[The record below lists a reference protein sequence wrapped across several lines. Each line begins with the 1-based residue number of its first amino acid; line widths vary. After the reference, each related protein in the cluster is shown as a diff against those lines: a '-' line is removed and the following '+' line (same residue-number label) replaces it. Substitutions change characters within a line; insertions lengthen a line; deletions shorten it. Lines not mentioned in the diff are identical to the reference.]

1 MFKKIG
7 IGVAALGA
15 VLFGVYLRFIRPW
28 HLRWGAT
35 DEEVQRPLPGDDQ
48 VPHPFVTATRAVTI
62 DAPPE
67 QVWPWLVQMGYR
79 RAGWYAFERF
89 DNDNIPS
96 AEEIIPALQHL
107 DIGQVIGEEGF
118 AVQAIEPNR
127 LLLLAFHYPKTEW
140 VLKQGLWPKFGDCSW
155 SILLDPIDAGQRTR
169 LVLRMRYGCRL
180 GLHVLYWPLFEPA
193 DFLSERKTLLGI
205 KQRAERASRQTP
217 EAIGATGHRQP
228 RPDEP
233 VIGGSQVESKAT

>member
-1 MFKKIG
+1 MFKQLRRG
-7 IGVAALGA
+7 LATWGAMAAVAY
-15 VLFGVYLRFIRPW
+15 VLFIRPW

-35 DEEVQRPLPGDDQ
+35 DEEVQRPMPGDDQ
-48 VPHPFVTATRAVTI
+48 VPNPFVTATRAVTI

-79 RAGWYAFERF
+79 RAGWYAFDRF

-96 AEEIIPALQHL
+96 AEAIIPALQHL
-107 DIGQVIGEEGF
+107 DIGQVIGEEGL

-140 VLKQGLWPKFGDCSW
+140 VLKQGLWPRFGDCSW
-155 SILLDPIDAGQRTR
+155 SILLDPIDGGQRTR

-193 DFLSERKTLLGI
+193 DFLSERKMLLGI
-205 KQRAERASRQTP
+205 KRRAERSRRQTNAP
-217 EAIGATGHRQP
+217 ARAVTPH
-228 RPDEP
+228 
-233 VIGGSQVESKAT
+233 

>member
-15 VLFGVYLRFIRPW
+15 VLFGVYMRFIRPW

-48 VPHPFVTATRAVTI
+48 VPNPFVTATRAVAI

-107 DIGQVIGEEGF
+107 DIGQVIGEEGL

-140 VLKQGLWPKFGDCSW
+140 VLKQGFWPKFGDCSW

-233 VIGGSQVESKAT
+233 VIGGSQVEIKAT

>member
-1 MFKKIG
+1 MFKNLRRG
-7 IGVAALGA
+7 LATLVAMAAGA
-15 VLFGVYLRFIRPW
+15 YVLFIRPW

-35 DEEVQRPLPGDDQ
+35 DKEVQRPMPGDDQ

-140 VLKQGLWPKFGDCSW
+140 VWKQGVWPRFGDCSW
-155 SILLDPIDAGQRTR
+155 SLLLDPLD
-169 LVLRMRYGCRL
+169 
-180 GLHVLYWPLFEPA
+180 
-193 DFLSERKTLLGI
+193 
-205 KQRAERASRQTP
+205 
-217 EAIGATGHRQP
+217 
-228 RPDEP
+228 
-233 VIGGSQVESKAT
+233 GGSGPGSFCACATAAGWACMSCTGRCSSWLTACQSGRCCWASSVGQSGAGGRLLRPPVQ

>member
-1 MFKKIG
+1 MFKKKSVG
-7 IGVAALGA
+7 STVLGA
-15 VLFGVYLRFIRPW
+15 VVAVMYLRLIRPR

-35 DEEVQRPLPGDDQ
+35 EEDVQRPMPGDDQ
-48 VPHPFVTATRAVTI
+48 VPNPFVTATRAVTI

-107 DIGQVIGEEGF
+107 DIGQVIGEEGL

-140 VLKQGLWPKFGDCSW
+140 VLKQGFWPKFGDCSW
-155 SILLDPIDAGQRTR
+155 SILLDPIDGGQRTR

-205 KQRAERASRQTP
+205 KQRAERASSQTP
-217 EAIGATGHRQP
+217 EHVDAGTPHEVRQ
-228 RPDEP
+228 EEH
-233 VIGGSQVESKAT
+233 VAEA

>member
-1 MFKKIG
+1 MLKKIG
-7 IGVAALGA
+7 MGLAAVGTA
-15 VLFGVYLRFIRPW
+15 AAATGIYLRFIRPW

-35 DEEVQRPLPGDDQ
+35 DEEVQRPMPGDNQ
-48 VPHPFVTATRAVTI
+48 VPNPFVTGTRAVTI

-79 RAGWYAFERF
+79 RAGWYAFDRF

-140 VLKQGLWPKFGDCSW
+140 VLKQGFWPKFGDCSW
-155 SILLDPIDAGQRTR
+155 SILLDPIDGGQRTR

-193 DFLSERKTLLGI
+193 DFLSERKMLLSI
-205 KQRAERASRQTP
+205 KQRAEHASRQTS
-217 EAIGATGHRQP
+217 ELSSVGTHH
-228 RPDEP
+228 
-233 VIGGSQVESKAT
+233 